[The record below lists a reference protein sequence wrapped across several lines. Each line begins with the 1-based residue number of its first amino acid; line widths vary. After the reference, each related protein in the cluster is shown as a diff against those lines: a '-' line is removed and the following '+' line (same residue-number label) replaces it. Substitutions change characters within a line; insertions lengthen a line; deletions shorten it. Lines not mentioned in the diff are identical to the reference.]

1 MIVVVDRDLVPAT
14 GVIDA
19 AQDHAI
25 EGPDH
30 VIVDQNHVD
39 DRIVVS
45 DREVAL
51 DHVANHVSDVI
62 RKRLKHDHNQ
72 ETIQGHQSE
81 KENKEVAH
89 AIVAT
94 THPMMSVDHQRR
106 RRNVKSHAI
115 ETAAKARKIRIVE
128 IDRVLVLI
136 NVSVVIVASVEEG
149 NGNEM
154 I

>member
-1 MIVVVDRDLVPAT
+1 MIAAVERALVPAIDVT
-14 GVIDA
+14 DA
-19 AQDHAI
+19 AQDHAT

-45 DREVAL
+45 DRGVAL
-51 DHVANHVSDVI
+51 DHVTNHVSDVI

-72 ETIQGHQSE
+72 ETFQDHPSE
-81 KENKEVAH
+81 KENQEVAH
-89 AIVAT
+89 ATVVT

-106 RRNVKSHAI
+106 RKNVKSHAI
-115 ETAAKARKIRIVE
+115 EMAAKARKIRIVE